1 MREGRMLRQGTDART
16 SEAALDTITQ
26 GDETMTI
33 DLYALTALLVS
44 TYATLLTM
52 AL

>member
-1 MREGRMLRQGTDART
+1 
-16 SEAALDTITQ
+16 
-26 GDETMTI
+26 MTI